1 MKMFLTRIGFNSKA
15 VITGDVTQIDLP
27 RHQKSGLRHAIEVL
41 SGVEELSFNFFHSED
56 VVRHPVVARI
66 VVAYEAW
73 EEEEEKRREDAAKQR
88 KHDAQSYTS
97 QSTPEQSNT

>member
-1 MKMFLTRIGFNSKA
+1 
-15 VITGDVTQIDLP
+15 
-27 RHQKSGLRHAIEVL
+27 VL

-73 EEEEEKRREDAAKQR
+73 EEEDQKRRDEVARQR
-88 KHDAQSYTS
+88 KQESQQYAAQP
-97 QSTPEQSNT
+97 TPEQSNT